1 MFEDCPKVKTRIA
14 KHQLASILATCFNEK
29 EIILLANECGIHYEG
44 RVPSILK
51 DLAAAFFEQA
61 LTEDAVSQHLAQ
73 KAQGAAHRVGY
84 MDVKEIQTFLKSAS
98 QLLENGEFGEVV
110 WALLMDSR
118 EAVWQHGY
126 QLLIELESDTVQGR
140 EELNIIESPHPNRD
154 EETLLEIQI
163 NASPVC
169 LHQHDIAVLFPQEL
183 PSPSASADF
192 NTPSASEKIDQ
203 LHEEIS
209 ELRREHTAIQSENNA
224 LKQKLQQLVEEN
236 QALKELEHQNRENE
250 SRFRQLERENKTLRY
265 DLQRLSDQ
273 LGEFH
278 RLKLEK
284 AKLAVEL
291 KGVEDAAH
299 RSQEAVEQMKLDF
312 HVQLANLQ
320 RANEESRA
328 ALMRTQQKLANF
340 VSEPNGVAGN
350 RVRMAEQPR
359 VGVFVDV
366 QNMFYA
372 AKDRY
377 AGRLDYIKL
386 LDLIVGPRRL
396 VVAYAYVVQIPE
408 INQAGFLS
416 LLEHNGYTIKSKD
429 LRMRGDGSAK
439 GDWDVGIAID
449 VVSMLDALDVVIL
462 ASGDGDFCALAEVI
476 KQQGKRVEVAA
487 FAHNTSMD
495 LQRMADQF
503 FPIGDDLLI

>member
-44 RVPSILK
+44 RAPSILK

-73 KAQGAAHRVGY
+73 KAQSAAHRVRY
-84 MDVKEIQTFLKSAS
+84 MDVKEIQTFLSSVS
-98 QLLENGEFGEVV
+98 QLLENGEFGEIV

-118 EAVWQHGY
+118 ETVWRHGY
-126 QLLIELESDTVQGR
+126 QLLVELESDTVQGR
-140 EELNIIESPHPNRD
+140 EQINIIESPHPSRD

-163 NASPVC
+163 DTSPVC
-169 LHQHDIAVLFPQEL
+169 LHPNDIAVLFPQEL

-192 NTPSASEKIDQ
+192 NTTSASEKIEQ
-203 LHEEIS
+203 LHEENR
-209 ELRREHTAIQSENNA
+209 ELRHEYTAIQSENND
-224 LKQKLQQLVEEN
+224 LKQQLQQLVEDN
-236 QALKELEHQNRENE
+236 HALKAQEHRNGENE
-250 SRFRQLERENKTLRY
+250 LRLRQLERENKILRH

-284 AKLAVEL
+284 AKLVVEL
-291 KGVEDAAH
+291 TGVEDAAH
-299 RSQEAVEQMKLDF
+299 HSQEAIEQMKLDF

-328 ALMRTQQKLANF
+328 ALVRTQQKLAHF
-340 VSEPNGVAGN
+340 ASEPNGVAGN
-350 RVRMAEQPR
+350 RVRMAEQSR

-386 LDLIVGPRRL
+386 LDLIIGPRRL

-449 VVSMLDALDVVIL
+449 VVSMLDALDVVVL